1 MPRIFSLIEQ
11 TCKALPFPLL
21 EPVATQKLA
30 QEVQPVQLISRIKEI
45 TLMDQMLEEL
55 VINSLTLDLPHKL
68 SQVTPINRTLLHHKA
83 LMSL

>member
-11 TCKALPFPLL
+11 TCRALPFPLQ
-21 EPVATQKLA
+21 EPVATQRLA

-68 SQVTPINRTLLHHKA
+68 SQVIPINRTLLHHKA